1 MGTAISSDIRDDLAP
16 TGALRASINL
26 GNPVLAQGTPD
37 SPSGVTIDISR
48 ELAARLEVPV
58 HLTCFRAARHSFDAM
73 KQGLADI
80 CFLAIDPARED
91 VVAFTAAYAV
101 IEAVF
106 VVPEDAPIHT
116 LTDVDRPGLRV
127 GVKKGSAYDLFLT
140 RQLTHADIVR
150 GSDGVAVFSEQH
162 LEVAAGIRQPASDFA
177 ARHHLRVVEPP
188 FMQIRQAVGTTR
200 TRRAETLRFL
210 RAFVEELKADG
221 FIAASLRRSGR
232 ADAAVAPAS

>member
-1 MGTAISSDIRDDLAP
+1 
-16 TGALRASINL
+16 
-26 GNPVLAQGTPD
+26 
-37 SPSGVTIDISR
+37 
-48 ELAARLEVPV
+48 
-58 HLTCFRAARHSFDAM
+58 M

-91 VVAFTAAYAV
+91 VVGFTAPCAV
-101 IEAVF
+101 IEPVL

-127 GVKKGSAYDLFLT
+127 GVEKGSAYDLFLT
-140 RQLTHADIVR
+140 CQLTHADVVR
-150 GSDGVAVFSEQH
+150 GSDGVALFSEQH

-200 TRRAETLRFL
+200 TRREATLRFL
-210 RAFVEELKADG
+210 CGFVEDLNGDG

-232 ADAAVAPAS
+232 GDAAVAPPL